1 MAQETWGL
9 KLDAEL
15 KEKVQ
20 EIVKSDFES
29 SKEFMEQLVN
39 MYELHQLKQGENVL
53 TVEIEELESLTRRI
67 NGIFIN
73 ANAKINTMLQDKD
86 IKATEQTELKQ
97 QLIERLQGNLFKI
110 EQEKEDVSNI
120 NDTLVNLNNNYL
132 EEVNQL
138 NQSNHILNDLVS
150 EYKEKNDTLTG
161 LLAEYKAD
169 REQNK
174 KLEKDNKALSNE
186 IYKLNE
192 KINRQ
197 EKEIAIVNE
206 KEEEQRQKYKNDI
219 EEILK
224 KKDNEIETIKK
235 MSEIDGHMRILE
247 LQQDRQRKLQEIQDK
262 HNEEIEQYQSKYK
275 ELLDQLEQKKV
286 SSKSEPKTRT
296 KNKIKE

>member
-53 TVEIEELESLTRRI
+53 TAEIEELESLTRRI

-86 IKATEQTELKQ
+86 IKATEQIELKQ
-97 QLIERLQGNLFKI
+97 KLVERLQGNLSKI
-110 EQEKEDVSNI
+110 EQEKEDISNI

-132 EEVNQL
+132 EDVNQL
-138 NQSNHILNDLVS
+138 NQSNHTLNDLVS
-150 EYKEKNDTLTG
+150 EYKEKNDILTG

-174 KLEKDNKALSNE
+174 QLEQDKKDLSNQL
-186 IYKLNE
+186 YQLNE
-192 KINRQ
+192 KVNEQ
-197 EKEIAIVNE
+197 EKEIVASSK
-206 KEEEQRQKYKNDI
+206 KEQEQIQKHQNDI

-224 KKDNEIETIKK
+224 KQANEIETLRK
-235 MSEIDGHMRILE
+235 MAQIDINMRMLE
-247 LQQDRQRKLQEIQDK
+247 LQQENQRKMQEIQDR
-262 HNEEIEQYQSKYK
+262 HNNEIEQYQARYK
-275 ELLDQLEQKKV
+275 NLLESLEQKKV
-286 SSKSEPKTRT
+286 NSKSESKTRT